1 MPNQVKFS
9 AGPRPFFNCRGSYC
23 CKNTLCKN
31 IIDFVVNCRDV
42 KRLNDRTICALCE
55 KEGLFISCD
64 ASLILKE
71 HLVNKIVTCKH
82 FGIQVRE
89 KFEKFLYDSK
99 CKVVD
104 TAK

>member
-1 MPNQVKFS
+1 M
-9 AGPRPFFNCRGSYC
+9 
-23 CKNTLCKN
+23 
-31 IIDFVVNCRDV
+31 IDFGGNCRDV

-55 KEGLFISCD
+55 KEGLFISCGTN
-64 ASLILKE
+64 LILKE
-71 HLVNKIVTCKH
+71 YLVNKIATCKH

-89 KFEKFLYDSK
+89 KFDKFLYDSK